1 MGSVLFPRFKA
12 GMSAETA
19 WRTVSIVSAC
29 VAFLTGFT
37 ILGISDDCPKGNYK
51 DMKVQ
56 GAMQEFYA
64 SASFRTGALNLNTW
78 FLFIQYGSCFGVEL
92 TMNNAADTYFKD
104 KLGQSIESAAAIA
117 SIFRWMNLFAH
128 GLGGFSPDKL
138 NRKLGMRG
146 RLLTQAACLAIEAAL
161 VLIFAETRD
170 LGVAITVLVT
180 FSAFV

>member
-56 GAMQEFYA
+56 GVMQEFYA

-92 TMNNAADTYFKD
+92 TMVFQMTPLCTSLDLPVKCSTDLLCVFQID
-104 KLGQSIESAAAIA
+104 SIKLI
-117 SIFRWMNLFAH
+117 L
-128 GLGGFSPDKL
+128 K
-138 NRKLGMRG
+138 
-146 RLLTQAACLAIEAAL
+146 RLKMKY
-161 VLIFAETRD
+161 
-170 LGVAITVLVT
+170 
-180 FSAFV
+180 